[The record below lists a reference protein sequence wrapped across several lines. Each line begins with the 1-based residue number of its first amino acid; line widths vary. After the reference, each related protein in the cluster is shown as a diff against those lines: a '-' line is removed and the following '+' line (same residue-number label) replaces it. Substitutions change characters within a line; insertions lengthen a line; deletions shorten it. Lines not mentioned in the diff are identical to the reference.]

1 MQIEAAV
8 ALKQQQ
14 QPGLPNTI
22 ISILTFWT
30 GRFLWGW
37 NINNKN
43 VKLKKERPT
52 HNSLKLNLKLSSLT
66 AQLNSN

>member
-1 MQIEAAV
+1 MQIEAEAAV
-8 ALKQQQ
+8 AMKQQQ
-14 QPGLPNTI
+14 KPGLPNTI

-43 VKLKKERPT
+43 VKLW
-52 HNSLKLNLKLSSLT
+52 L
-66 AQLNSN
+66 